1 MVIRYPAERNSLPYL
16 LSPRAERRLSVRKN
30 ADPGSN
36 FIRRTAH
43 AQLSQPLT
51 ALDPAAAA
59 RVARWATSRLI
70 SEVFF
75 TTTRWLTL
83 SCSIPRFRVGQRK
96 A

>member
-30 ADPGSN
+30 TDPGSN

-70 SEVFF
+70 SGVGNAMVDVE
-75 TTTRWLTL
+75 LL
-83 SCSIPRFRVGQRK
+83 NSSISCR
-96 A
+96 AA